1 MHTKSVTGSTASG
14 STESG
19 TSGMANHSAPFSRV
33 GAYGP
38 WRRIM
43 RIELT
48 ERSMLHSAVDRD
60 KDDDAAIDEL
70 FAELS
75 QAGYYARPLQEFLEA
90 ECG

>member
-1 MHTKSVTGSTASG
+1 MLPLNTGESTQQEVDFEDVLNAL
-14 STESG
+14 
-19 TSGMANHSAPFSRV
+19 AA
-33 GAYGP
+33 GAEGEYAGVSIHA
-38 WRRIM
+38 WEYRAD
-43 RIELT
+43 
-48 ERSMLHSAVDRD
+48 SAVDRD